1 MSATPERTDIDDAYD
16 ILPAGRD
23 TGILYVVFRAI
34 IAQPATIV
42 AAIVIVIFVV
52 VAVLAPVLTPY
63 NPVAQSIL
71 VMNKAPSLTHWL
83 GTDQFGRDVL
93 SRILYGSRNSLIF
106 GITAPVLAATFGT
119 TLGVVA
125 GYFGGLVDRAISRII
140 DLLLAFPE
148 LLLAILISAAIGG
161 GFWNVIGVLTTAFTP
176 AFARLARASTL
187 SVKREPYV
195 EAAIAVGVRT
205 PMIIFRHVVPN
216 IAAPIVVL
224 IDPVGRL
231 RHPAR
236 SDAQLSR
243 ARHAAALSE
252 LGQHHPRRAQQCLR
266 LALANRGGRLR
277 DHLCRSEPQHHRRRR
292 SRRARSGYQH
302 MSTPLLKISHLS
314 VEFGPQSHP
323 IRVVDDVSF
332 AVENGGAV
340 GVVGESGSGKS

>member
-1 MSATPERTDIDDAYD
+1 MTATLESTDIDDSEE
-16 ILPAGRD
+16 IIPAVRD
-23 TGILYVVFRAI
+23 TGILGAVLQAI
-34 IAQPATIV
+34 FARPATI
-42 AAIVIVIFVV
+42 AAAVVIVIFAV
-52 VAVLAPVLTPY
+52 VAVLAPLLAPD

-71 VMNKAPSLTHWL
+71 MMNKAPSVEHWL

-125 GYFGGLVDRAISRII
+125 GYFGGLVDRAISRVI

-161 GFWNVIGVLTTAFTP
+161 GFWNVIGVLTVAFTP

-205 PMIIFRHVVPN
+205 PILIFRHVVPN

-224 IDPVGRL
+224 MTLWVASAIRLEATLSFLGLGTQPPYPSWGNIIRDGLNNVFGSPWPIVAAGCAITFVVLSFNTIGDSVRDVLDPDTN
-231 RHPAR
+231 A
-236 SDAQLSR
+236 
-243 ARHAAALSE
+243 
-252 LGQHHPRRAQQCLR
+252 
-266 LALANRGGRLR
+266 
-277 DHLCRSEPQHHRRRR
+277 
-292 SRRARSGYQH
+292 
-302 MSTPLLKISHLS
+302 
-314 VEFGPQSHP
+314 
-323 IRVVDDVSF
+323 
-332 AVENGGAV
+332 
-340 GVVGESGSGKS
+340 

>member
-224 IDPVGRL
+224 MTLWVASAIRLEATLSFLGLGTQPPYPSWGNIIRDGLNNVFGSPWPIVAAGCAITFVVLSFNTIGNSARDVLDP
-231 RHPAR
+231 
-236 SDAQLSR
+236 DI
-243 ARHAAALSE
+243 
-252 LGQHHPRRAQQCLR
+252 
-266 LALANRGGRLR
+266 N
-277 DHLCRSEPQHHRRRR
+277 
-292 SRRARSGYQH
+292 
-302 MSTPLLKISHLS
+302 T
-314 VEFGPQSHP
+314 
-323 IRVVDDVSF
+323 
-332 AVENGGAV
+332 
-340 GVVGESGSGKS
+340 